1 MELFLGERELE
12 IQILVRADQIS
23 PVANMQKLRFQGHR
37 GHQDGHEGLACPLF
51 LNTKTGQFFSIC
63 NI

>member
-1 MELFLGERELE
+1 MELFLGEHELE
-12 IQILVRADQIS
+12 IQILVRFDQIS

-51 LNTKTGQFFSIC
+51 LNTKTG
-63 NI
+63 